1 VQRSSDNMQ
10 VKIKKYKKEI
20 KSILSQCQYD
30 KSMTKFLE
38 KDTLLD
44 RQLLVIKRQEHNK
57 FNTPFL
63 VLWIGIITDTGLQLT
78 DGDGK
83 TLALAIGLSKYNL
96 NFYKK
101 VRVGDIF
108 TIGIFHTGNLTG
120 HSYKVVNYGSRRN
133 AGFAEG
139 V

>member
-1 VQRSSDNMQ
+1 VFMEEMQ
-10 VKIKKYKKEI
+10 IEKYKKEI

-78 DGDGK
+78 DSDGK
-83 TLALAIGLSKYNL
+83 TLAIAIGLSKHNL

-101 VRVGDIF
+101 VRAGDIF
-108 TIGIFHTGNLTG
+108 TISLFRTRNLIG
-120 HSYKVVNYGSRRN
+120 YSYKVI
-133 AGFAEG
+133 
-139 V
+139 